1 MNRRKQSVQV
11 KFNFVGNTQRD
22 RKLRELLVIVV
33 LRGEKG
39 DVGKNLTLHQF
50 PQHTLPSQ
58 KKKKKEMITNILQ
71 SDKVITFDHL
81 GFVVL

>member
-1 MNRRKQSVQV
+1 M
-11 KFNFVGNTQRD
+11 
-22 RKLRELLVIVV
+22 LVIVV
-33 LRGEKG
+33 LWGEKG

>member
-1 MNRRKQSVQV
+1 M
-11 KFNFVGNTQRD
+11 
-22 RKLRELLVIVV
+22 IVV
-33 LRGEKG
+33 LWGEKG